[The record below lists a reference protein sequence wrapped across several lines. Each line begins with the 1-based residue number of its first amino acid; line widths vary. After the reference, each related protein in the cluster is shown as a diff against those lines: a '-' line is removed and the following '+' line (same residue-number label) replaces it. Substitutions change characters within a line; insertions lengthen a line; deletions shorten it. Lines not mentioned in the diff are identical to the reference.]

1 MSAEDKRT
9 NELAPAMLGL
19 RVAMIRKGYRP
30 LPTDES
36 KGVEGLCMIVWIMGG
51 QEWTAAI
58 TAWDVLTLMRRTGRA
73 GELIE
78 INLDTARLDKPEQ
91 IVDRI
96 LPSLLLIDVPVK

>member
-1 MSAEDKRT
+1 MSAEDRRT
-9 NELAPAMLGL
+9 NELALAMLGL

-36 KGVEGLCMIVWIMGG
+36 MGTEGLCTIVWVMGG
-51 QEWTAAI
+51 QEWTADI

-78 INLDTARLDKPEQ
+78 INLDVARLDKPEQ
-91 IVDRI
+91 IVERI
-96 LPSLLLIDVPVK
+96 LPSLLFIDIPVK

>member
-9 NELAPAMLGL
+9 NELALAMLGL

-36 KGVEGLCMIVWIMGG
+36 KGAEGLCTIVWVIAG

-58 TAWDVLTLMRRTGRA
+58 TAWDVLTLMRRTGRP

-78 INLDTARLDKPEQ
+78 INLDVARLDKPDL

-96 LPSLLLIDVPVK
+96 LPSLLFIDVPVK

>member
-9 NELAPAMLGL
+9 NELALAMLGL

-36 KGVEGLCMIVWIMGG
+36 RGPEGLCTIVWVMGS

-78 INLDTARLDKPEQ
+78 VNLDTARLDKPDL
-91 IVDRI
+91 IVERI
-96 LPSLLLIDVPVK
+96 LPSLMSIDIPVK

>member
-1 MSAEDKRT
+1 MSAEDRRT
-9 NELAPAMLGL
+9 RELALAMLDL
-19 RVAMIRKGYRP
+19 RLVMIRKGYRP
-30 LPTDES
+30 LSADES
-36 KGVEGLCMIVWIMGG
+36 RGAEGLCMIVWIMAG

-78 INLDTARLDKPEQ
+78 INLDTARLDKPDV

-96 LPSLLLIDVPVK
+96 LPSLLFIDIPVK

>member
-9 NELAPAMLGL
+9 NELALAMLGL

-36 KGVEGLCMIVWIMGG
+36 KGAEGLCTIVWVMAG
-51 QEWTAAI
+51 QEWVASI
-58 TAWDVLTLMRRTGRA
+58 TAWDVLTLMRRTGRP

-78 INLDTARLDKPEQ
+78 ISLDTARLDKPDL

-96 LPSLLLIDVPVK
+96 LPSLMNIDIPVK

>member
-1 MSAEDKRT
+1 MSAEDKRM
-9 NELAPAMLGL
+9 NELALAMLGL

-36 KGVEGLCMIVWIMGG
+36 KGAEGLCMIVWTMGG

-58 TAWDVLTLMRRTGRA
+58 TAWDVLTLMRRTGRP

-78 INLDTARLDKPEQ
+78 INLDAARLDKPEQ

-96 LPSLLLIDVPVK
+96 LPSLLFIDVPVK

>member
-1 MSAEDKRT
+1 
-9 NELAPAMLGL
+9 
-19 RVAMIRKGYRP
+19 
-30 LPTDES
+30 
-36 KGVEGLCMIVWIMGG
+36 MIVWVMGG

-78 INLDTARLDKPEQ
+78 INLDTARLDKPDL

-96 LPSLLLIDVPVK
+96 LPSLLGIDIPVK

>member
-1 MSAEDKRT
+1 MSAEGKRA
-9 NELAPAMLGL
+9 NELALSMLGL

-36 KGVEGLCMIVWIMGG
+36 QGPEGLCTIVWVMGG
-51 QEWTAAI
+51 QEWTASI
-58 TAWDVLTLMRRTGRA
+58 TAWDVLTICRRTGRA

-78 INLDTARLDKPEQ
+78 INLDTARLDKPDL

-96 LPSLLLIDVPVK
+96 LPSLMNIDIPVK

>member
-1 MSAEDKRT
+1 MSAEEKRT
-9 NELAPAMLGL
+9 NELALAMLGL

-36 KGVEGLCMIVWIMGG
+36 KGAEGLCTIVWVMAG
-51 QEWTAAI
+51 QEWVASI
-58 TAWDVLTLMRRTGRA
+58 TTWDVLTLMRRTGRP

-78 INLDTARLDKPEQ
+78 INLDTARLDKPDQ

-96 LPSLLLIDVPVK
+96 LPSLMNIDIPVK

>member
-9 NELAPAMLGL
+9 NELALAMLGL

-36 KGVEGLCMIVWIMGG
+36 RGPEGLSTIVWVMGG

-58 TAWDVLTLMRRTGRA
+58 TAWDVLTLMRRTGRE

-78 INLDTARLDKPEQ
+78 VNLDTARLDKPDL
-91 IVDRI
+91 IVERI
-96 LPSLLLIDVPVK
+96 LPSLMSIDIPVK

>member
-9 NELAPAMLGL
+9 NELALAMLGL

-36 KGVEGLCMIVWIMGG
+36 QGPEGLCTIVWVMAG

-58 TAWDVLTLMRRTGRA
+58 TAWDVLTLMRRTGRP

-78 INLDTARLDKPEQ
+78 INLDTARLDKPDL
-91 IVDRI
+91 IVERI
-96 LPSLLLIDVPVK
+96 LPSLLGIDIPVK

>member
-9 NELAPAMLGL
+9 NELALAMLGL

-30 LPTDES
+30 LPADES
-36 KGVEGLCMIVWIMGG
+36 KGAEGLCTIVWIMGG

-91 IVDRI
+91 IVERI
-96 LPSLLLIDVPVK
+96 LPSLLGIDIPVK

>member
-9 NELAPAMLGL
+9 NELAMAMLGL

-36 KGVEGLCMIVWIMGG
+36 KGAEGLCTIVWIMGG

-96 LPSLLLIDVPVK
+96 LPSLMSIDIPVK

>member
-9 NELAPAMLGL
+9 NELALAMLGL

-36 KGVEGLCMIVWIMGG
+36 RGPEGLCAIVWVMGG

-58 TAWDVLTLMRRTGRA
+58 TAWDVLTLMRRAGRA

-78 INLDTARLDKPEQ
+78 VNLDTARLDKPDL
-91 IVDRI
+91 IVERI
-96 LPSLLLIDVPVK
+96 LPSLMSIDIPVK

>member
-9 NELAPAMLGL
+9 NELALAMLGL

-36 KGVEGLCMIVWIMGG
+36 QGPEGLRMIVWVMGG

-58 TAWDVLTLMRRTGRA
+58 IAWDVLTLMRRTGRA

-78 INLDTARLDKPEQ
+78 INLDTARLDKPDQ
-91 IVDRI
+91 IVERI
-96 LPSLLLIDVPVK
+96 LPSLMNIDIPVK

>member
-9 NELAPAMLGL
+9 NELALAMLGL

-36 KGVEGLCMIVWIMGG
+36 QGPEGLCTIVWVMGG
-51 QEWTAAI
+51 QEWTAII
-58 TAWDVLTLMRRTGRA
+58 TARDVLTLMRRTGRV

-78 INLDTARLDKPEQ
+78 INLDTARLDKPDQ
-91 IVDRI
+91 IVERI
-96 LPSLLLIDVPVK
+96 LPSLMSIDIPVK

>member
-1 MSAEDKRT
+1 MSAEDRRT
-9 NELAPAMLGL
+9 RELALAMLDL
-19 RVAMIRKGYRP
+19 RMAMIRKGYRP
-30 LPTDES
+30 LPADAS
-36 KGVEGLCMIVWIMGG
+36 RGAEGLCMIVWTMGG

-78 INLDTARLDKPEQ
+78 INLDTARLDEPDL

-96 LPSLLLIDVPVK
+96 LPSLLFIDVPVK

>member
-9 NELAPAMLGL
+9 NELALAMLGL

-36 KGVEGLCMIVWIMGG
+36 KGAEGLCTIVWVMAG
-51 QEWTAAI
+51 QEWVASI

-78 INLDTARLDKPEQ
+78 INLDTARLDKPDL

-96 LPSLLLIDVPVK
+96 LPSLMNIDIPVK

>member
-9 NELAPAMLGL
+9 NELALAMLGL

-36 KGVEGLCMIVWIMGG
+36 KGAEGLCTIVWTMGG

-96 LPSLLLIDVPVK
+96 LPSLLFIDVPVK